1 MKKDVLVTVRG
12 MQALESAEGPEEVEM
27 VAKGDY
33 YFRNGHHFICY
44 EEMLEGFDK
53 PTKNMIKIAD
63 NIVEVDKKGITN
75 THMVFEPEKKNV
87 TFYATPFGKM
97 EMGIAAT
104 KIDIQEEEENLNIL
118 IDYALEINQVHTADC
133 QIHVHVQSK
142 EAGEFHLY
150 S

>member
-1 MKKDVLVTVRG
+1 MKKDVLVTVKG
-12 MQALESAEGPEEVEM
+12 MQAIESADGPEEVEM

-63 NIVEVDKKGITN
+63 NVVEVDKKGITN

-87 TFYATPFGKM
+87 TFYATPFGQM

-118 IDYALEINQVHTADC
+118 IDYALEINRVHTADC

-142 EAGEFHLY
+142 EAGDFRLY

>member
-1 MKKDVLVTVRG
+1 MKKDVLVTVKG
-12 MQALESAEGPEEVEM
+12 MQAIESADGQEEVEM

-53 PTKNMIKIAD
+53 PTKNMIKIAE
-63 NIVEVDKKGITN
+63 NVVEVDKKGVTN

-87 TFYATPFGKM
+87 TFYATPFGQM

-104 KIDIQEEEENLNIL
+104 KIDIQEEEEKLNIL
-118 IDYALEINQVHTADC
+118 IDYALEINRVHTADC

-142 EAGEFHLY
+142 EAGDFRLH

>member
-1 MKKDVLVTVRG
+1 MKKDVLVTVKG
-12 MQALESAEGPEEVEM
+12 MQAIASADGQEEVEM

-53 PTKNMIKIAD
+53 PTKNMIKIAE
-63 NIVEVDKKGITN
+63 NVVEVDKKGVTN

-87 TFYATPFGKM
+87 TFYATPFGQM

-104 KIDIQEEEENLNIL
+104 KIDIQEEEEKLNIL
-118 IDYALEINQVHTADC
+118 IDYALEINRVHTADC

-142 EAGEFHLY
+142 EAGDFRLH